1 MSQDVEISFTPPAP
15 IAPSAAAERMRNHR
29 ERRRK
34 GHRCV
39 TIELR
44 ETEVDLLIRWGFLKA
59 DARHDAHAVRDALH
73 AYLDRTLGKAL

>member
-1 MSQDVEISFTPPAP
+1 MSQDAEMPIKPPAP
-15 IAPSAAAERMRNHR
+15 IALSAAAERMRNHR

-44 ETEVDLLIRWGFLKA
+44 ETEVDVLIRRGLLKP
-59 DARHDAHAVRDALH
+59 DARRDCHAICNALYCH
-73 AYLDRTLGKAL
+73 FEATLKG